1 MAIKPVY
8 PDHGEETARHGPH
21 SGDYTLPIPEK
32 PHDHLPAP
40 TPASISET
48 MCPTPDLPHISR
60 LLRMQEY
67 QKRRLCQLEAE
78 LRALQLSTA
87 RAARLAKIARS
98 VHRTLAEC
106 VRSEDRLSFTSIFG
120 ALQDAADGST
130 VRVGMDATATD
141 EAPFLNGLR
150 DNHRDA
156 VVKLL
161 HQVRTN
167 GDFLADRLASLTSRE
182 ILALLP
188 DRGSTRSSGSVL
200 ETSGGSYLRSSR
212 HLGYVA
218 DRQTDSLSALSF
230 GSTLETL
237 VHAVGAY
244 SSSSGGEN
252 IRCLDVWST
261 VCARLISERKSGSE
275 KFVPAVLDLWAEAD
289 AWPGKQ
295 RLEIWMRRTL
305 QRGSFLLDQPSK
317 QSFRMRIQVR
327 PELPR
332 PEDTQAEA
340 FYDEAVSQLL
350 DLVADSSGATLIPES
365 ALSMF
370 RAIWRKLPPESG
382 HQRGLSR
389 FILTRWLFSSFI
401 MDVLSLPEAYNM
413 MPDYYISDNARSRI
427 LREIANRAQKAV
439 FDVTYAWKHGHPVSL
454 ETAARVDSL
463 LSRLQG
469 GCQQIAAP
477 QDISAHG
484 SPLPKQA
491 AFLVLSAAD
500 VTAILLALYPQRR
513 PASFSSDQSTMHSGL
528 QSSASSISGFSLFS
542 PSVVSEGPASGLQ
555 WTGKET
561 LGEPFVGTGLT
572 STNGFV
578 PGREQFDSFSLDPD
592 LVGEILTSIEETI
605 GPGGRPTSSWAV
617 HLLQEGNS
625 SEPEI
630 AQYGRGN
637 SQLTTGPDD
646 HEYFDHDVLYYLLA
660 VIPASKSPRQAGCDM
675 SAFDIYQHL
684 LLAMETAYRTA
695 EQARDYLEAHYW
707 MEQLDVFRNAFAD
720 GLQSHR
726 LTAMLDRIEV
736 GTQAGIT
743 TDEVSVDS
751 CIAWQRLA
759 TQTLEAQTSE
769 LVVSTRAAHH
779 LRDKMWFVADVRTS
793 APYDE
798 ARSVANALRT
808 MENKKRNMRA
818 KVVPPLRHWTN
829 AKVPSANFHLK
840 TDAQVLELLSA
851 SSEQGGSGKLSDD
864 QARATQLWL
873 DQNNIEVICPAEER
887 LHRLCMEIR
896 KCVEILTS
904 ADGALLSS
912 NSLFARD
919 ARRHVVHRNPLAAL
933 QATTSRFS
941 CLQLRTDVAPSIDT
955 VSSASHPLSSASS
968 REYLQSRSPTL
979 THRSSAPFWSPTMT
993 EARSPSSAT
1002 SLGSYHTRNKSYRA
1016 SKRNVRAVSGIE
1028 DCGTL
1033 EELRRSLTAL
1043 LLSDL
1048 TPLLFNDGSETDRA
1062 FWTGLGSKVTEQHLR
1077 SMYSQSGLFSRQSPS
1092 PASLFSFDYMVAFER
1107 LFESFSAFSD
1117 PTTKLSLLYDID
1129 QLLPLYANSLTID
1142 ASRDGRSVQSS
1153 SRPDASIE
1161 GFRKLFCNA
1170 ALRPKAIFRDLQ
1182 YIAALVPSHILE
1194 STPAGKA
1201 FCNAAVAITGLKQEL
1216 RNLMVETADSIIAYH
1231 SNNRGHGRA
1240 SSTAQQERDSATFS
1254 APNRVPSAEDVARY
1268 GMEHAAELLQ
1278 ITAKEGDPVAQ
1289 RELATLYLTHP
1300 ELMDHII
1307 APFSRPRDVF
1317 KDELESK
1324 WRKNQ
1329 DPNRCDPATMCVAN
1343 HWMGLSSK
1351 GGDALAKE
1359 YLRQRDEMERLP

>member
-8 PDHGEETARHGPH
+8 PDHGEEAARHGPYA
-21 SGDYTLPIPEK
+21 GDYTFPTPED
-32 PHDHLPAP
+32 PHDHLPAS
-40 TPASISET
+40 TPASIPET

-87 RAARLAKIARS
+87 RTARLARIARS
-98 VHRTLAEC
+98 VHHTLAEC

-167 GDFLADRLASLTSRE
+167 GNFLADRLASLTSKE

-244 SSSSGGEN
+244 SGSSGGED
-252 IRCLDVWST
+252 IRSLDVWST
-261 VCARLISERKSGSE
+261 VCARLITDRKSGSE
-275 KFVPAVLDLWAEAD
+275 KFVPAVLDLWAESD

-295 RLEIWMRRTL
+295 RLEIWVRRTL
-305 QRGSFLLDQPSK
+305 QRGAFLLDQPSK

-350 DLVADSSGATLIPES
+350 DLVADGSGATLIPET
-365 ALSMF
+365 ALIMF

-427 LREIANRAQKAV
+427 LREVANRAQKAV

-463 LSRLQG
+463 LSRFQG
-469 GCQQIAAP
+469 DCQQIAAP
-477 QDISAHG
+477 QDMSAHG
-484 SPLPKQA
+484 SPA

-500 VTAILLALYPQRR
+500 VTAIFLALYPQRR

-555 WTGKET
+555 WNGKEP
-561 LGEPFVGTGLT
+561 LGEPFVGSQLT
-572 STNGFV
+572 STSGFIT
-578 PGREQFDSFSLDPD
+578 GREQSDSFSLDPE

-605 GPGGRPTSSWAV
+605 GPSGRPTSNWAV
-617 HLLQEGNS
+617 YLLQDGNS
-625 SEPEI
+625 SRPEI

-637 SQLTTGPDD
+637 SQVTTRPND
-646 HEYFDHDVLYYLLA
+646 HEYFDHDVLYYLLS
-660 VIPASKSPRQAGCDM
+660 VIPTSENPRQAGCDV
-675 SAFDIYQHL
+675 SAFGVYQHL
-684 LLAMETAYRTA
+684 LIAMEAAYRTA

-707 MEQLDVFRNAFAD
+707 VEQSAIFRNAFAD
-720 GLQSHR
+720 GLQSDR
-726 LTAMLDRIEV
+726 LTAMLHRIEAR
-736 GTQAGIT
+736 TQAGIT

-759 TQTLEAQTSE
+759 TQALEAQTSE
-769 LVVSTRAAHH
+769 LVASTRAAHRV
-779 LRDKMWFVADVRTS
+779 RDKMWFVADVRTS

-808 MENKKRNMRA
+808 MENKKRNMRFKA
-818 KVVPPLRHWTN
+818 VPPLRHWSN
-829 AKVPSANFHLK
+829 IKVPSANFHLK

-864 QARATQLWL
+864 QARATQSWL

-896 KCVEILTS
+896 KCVESLTS
-904 ADGALLSS
+904 AEGALLSS

-941 CLQLRTDVAPSIDT
+941 CLHLRTDVAPSIDT

-968 REYLQSRSPTL
+968 REYLESRSPTL

-1002 SLGSYHTRNKSYRA
+1002 SLGSYHTRDRSYRA
-1016 SKRNVRAVSGIE
+1016 SKRNVRAVSGI
-1028 DCGTL
+1028 DNCGTL

-1048 TPLLFNDGSETDRA
+1048 TPLLFDDGSETDRA

-1077 SMYSQSGLFSRQSPS
+1077 STYSQSGPFSRQPPP

-1107 LFESFSAFSD
+1107 LFESFSAFND

-1129 QLLPLYANSLTID
+1129 QLLPLHANSLTSN
-1142 ASRDGRSVQSS
+1142 ASFKVGGMQSS
-1153 SRPDASIE
+1153 TRPDASIE
-1161 GFRKLFCNA
+1161 GFRRLFCNV

-1329 DPNRCDPATMCVAN
+1329 DPNRCDPATMYVAN

>member
-8 PDHGEETARHGPH
+8 PDHGEESARHGSH
-21 SGDYTLPIPEK
+21 ADDCTLPIPED

-40 TPASISET
+40 TPASTPET

-67 QKRRLCQLEAE
+67 QKRRLYQLEVE

-87 RAARLAKIARS
+87 RTARLARIARS

-120 ALQDAADGST
+120 ALQDAADVST

-167 GDFLADRLASLTSRE
+167 GDFLADHLASLTNRE

-244 SSSSGGEN
+244 SSSSGGED
-252 IRCLDVWST
+252 IRSLDVWST
-261 VCARLISERKSGSE
+261 VCARLITDRKSGSE
-275 KFVPAVLDLWAEAD
+275 KFVPAVLDLWAESD

-340 FYDEAVSQLL
+340 FYNEAVSQLL
-350 DLVADSSGATLIPES
+350 DLVADGSGATLIPES

-463 LSRLQG
+463 LSRLQA

-477 QDISAHG
+477 QDMSTHG
-484 SPLPKQA
+484 SPFPKQA

-500 VTAILLALYPQRR
+500 VTTIFQALYPQRR

-542 PSVVSEGPASGLQ
+542 PSVVSEGSASGLP
-555 WTGKET
+555 WNGKEP
-561 LGEPFVGTGLT
+561 LGEPFRAVRL
-572 STNGFV
+572 
-578 PGREQFDSFSLDPD
+578 FSLDQE

-605 GPGGRPTSSWAV
+605 GPSGRPTSSWTV
-617 HLLQEGNS
+617 HLLQDGNS
-625 SEPEI
+625 SEPDI
-630 AQYGRGN
+630 AQSGRET
-637 SQLTTGPDD
+637 SQVTTRPND
-646 HEYFDHDVLYYLLA
+646 HEYFDHDVLYYLLS
-660 VIPASKSPRQAGCDM
+660 VIPTSETPRQAGGDT
-675 SAFDIYQHL
+675 SAFSIYQHL

-707 MEQLDVFRNAFAD
+707 MEQLEVFRNAFAD

-726 LTAMLDRIEV
+726 LTAMLDRIEAR
-736 GTQAGIT
+736 TQAGIT

-751 CIAWQRLA
+751 CISWQRLA
-759 TQTLEAQTSE
+759 TQALEAQTSE
-769 LVVSTRAAHH
+769 LMVSTRAAHH

-808 MENKKRNMRA
+808 MENKKRNMRFKA
-818 KVVPPLRHWTN
+818 VPPLRHWSNT
-829 AKVPSANFHLK
+829 KVPSANFHLK

-864 QARATQLWL
+864 QARATQSWL

-896 KCVEILTS
+896 KCVESLTS
-904 ADGALLSS
+904 ADCALLSS

-968 REYLQSRSPTL
+968 REFLESRSPTL

-1016 SKRNVRAVSGIE
+1016 SKRNVRAVSGID

-1062 FWTGLGSKVTEQHLR
+1062 FWTGLGNKVTEQHVR
-1077 SMYSQSGLFSRQSPS
+1077 SIYSQPGLSSRDS
-1092 PASLFSFDYMVAFER
+1092 PAPALLRGLSFDYMAAFEH
-1107 LFESFSAFSD
+1107 LFESFSAFND
-1117 PTTKLSLLYDID
+1117 PAAKLSLLYDID
-1129 QLLPLYANSLTID
+1129 QLLPLYANSLATNS
-1142 ASRDGRSVQSS
+1142 AEGRTVQSS